1 MSNVLTL
8 KNAKISKKYSIAD
21 CLLSPDVKARFSE
34 MGMVKGT
41 VVTVLKKAPLGD
53 PIEIRV
59 RGYSLCIRAAEAEY
73 FIVRATDEQ
82 D

>member
-1 MSNVLTL
+1 MQKFQ
-8 KNAKISKKYSIAD
+8 KNIRCGLPFVTDI
-21 CLLSPDVKARFSE
+21 KARFSE